1 MRISVW
7 SADVCSSDL
16 ACEQPSPRPFRLAGN
31 APHSSGLISPSQR
44 GPTGAAQDRQ
54 EESMVKMTKGDLAS
68 KTNAQLFALFQ
79 EASKGLIA
87 TKSDLASAQSL
98 LAMIRAEIRSEEN
111 TSELQSP
118 MR

>member
-87 TKSDLASAQSL
+87 TKS
-98 LAMIRAEIRSEEN
+98 RSEERRVGKECVS
-111 TSELQSP
+111 TCRYGWWP
-118 MR
+118 YH